1 MRTKKTKRLQTASTK
16 LTPQEYRELQRY
28 ARGEDKTLSDTMR
41 DLLVPMISARAQM
54 GQGHGL
60 GDR

>member
-1 MRTKKTKRLQTASTK
+1 MRTKHTKRLHTASTK
-16 LTPQEYRELQRY
+16 LTPTEYRELQRY
-28 ARGEDKTLSDTMR
+28 ARGEDVTISDAMR

-54 GQGHGL
+54 EQGHGL